1 MIYNEKKITL
11 AIDVYGA
18 DGGESIVIDGCDII
32 ANKINVFFIFIGK
45 KTIIEPLIKNA
56 KNLESFKIINVSDYI
71 DADTKGSDALRSGK
85 NSSMRVAIDLVKEG
99 KADAV
104 ISAGNT
110 GALLSISYIVLR
122 TIEGISRPAM
132 TAYFPTMK
140 GETAMLDLGA
150 NIECDSKNLIDFA
163 LMGSAFSRIILKC
176 SNPSVGILNVGEE
189 SQKGN
194 SIIQDASA
202 ALSNLKDK
210 INYFGFVEG
219 NDIAEG
225 NVDVIVTDGFSGNIA
240 LKTAEGTA
248 KLVTFLLEKSFKSS
262 ILSKIGY
269 LISKN
274 GLKSMKDRVDPR
286 KYNGAVLLGL
296 NGIVVKSHG
305 STDSLGFSNAV
316 KVGYEMVSGN
326 FIRDLKRNISK

>member
-225 NVDVIVTDGFSGNIA
+225 KVDVIVTDGFSGNIA

-269 LISKN
+269 FISKN